1 MEIKAYNDLYLPY
14 VSESMGIMFEHAV
27 NIGIDPKMFWLTFIN
42 SAVAKKIEMGHPKY
56 LSASGLDYLLEIYD
70 GKREI
75 PCEERITVNQY
86 YWAAW
91 ALAHYQQ
98 KTGRSFSKINM
109 YLPIEEVLRLYPTL
123 HEADITKFYD
133 VADNYFKKPR
143 ITNLKM
149 VRQFRELSQRELSV
163 LSSVDL
169 RSIQMYEQRRNDIN
183 KAQAET
189 LYKLSK
195 AIGCRIEDILED

>member
-1 MEIKAYNDLYLPY
+1 MEIKAYSDLYLPY
-14 VSESMGIMFEHAV
+14 VSESMAIMFEHAV
-27 NIGIDPKMFWLTFIN
+27 NIGIEPKEFWLTFIN
-42 SAVAKKIEMGHPKY
+42 SSVAKQIEIANPKY
-56 LSASGLDYLLEIYD
+56 LSCSGLDYLSEIYD
-70 GKREI
+70 SKREI
-75 PCEERITVNQY
+75 PYEEHITKNQY
-86 YWAAW
+86 YWAGW

-98 KTGRSFSKINM
+98 KTGRSFVRINM
-109 YLPIEEVLRLYPTL
+109 RLPIEEVLRLYPTL

-133 VADNYFKKPR
+133 VAEPYFKKPT

-149 VRQFRELSQRELSV
+149 MRQFRGLSQRELSL

-189 LYKLSK
+189 LYRLSK